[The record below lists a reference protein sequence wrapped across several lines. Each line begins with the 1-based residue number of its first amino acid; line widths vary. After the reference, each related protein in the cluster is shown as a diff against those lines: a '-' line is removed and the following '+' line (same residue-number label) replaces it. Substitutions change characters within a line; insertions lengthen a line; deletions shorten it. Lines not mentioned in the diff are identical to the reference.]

1 MPLTLRIATE
11 LHLKRLIIGGIDR
24 VYEIGRI
31 FRNEGLSTRHNP
43 EFTSIELYQSY
54 SDYNDMMKLTED
66 LISTISTQLYDT
78 TTIPYGNYT
87 INLSTPWERIT
98 MIDIVNKHTGYDFTD
113 IIDSADYD
121 KAKQIAKE
129 LDIHIESKVKSAGEI
144 LNIIFEEK
152 VESSLI
158 QPVFIY
164 DYPIEVS
171 PLAKPHRNKKNIVE
185 RFEMF
190 IVGREHANAFSE
202 LTDPIDQRNRFLLQA
217 EKKAAGDEEA
227 CDVDEEFL
235 QALESGMPPTAG
247 LGIGIDRLVMVL
259 TNSPSIK
266 DVIAFPL
273 LRKE

>member
-1 MPLTLRIATE
+1 MKDYI
-11 LHLKRLIIGGIDR
+11 
-24 VYEIGRI
+24 
-31 FRNEGLSTRHNP
+31 STRHNP